1 MKATISLEYIGEVHD
16 ARLALLSSI
25 VDQVG
30 DGLGRAVAGNPR
42 PRKPWVAEITGRD
55 PKFGL
60 RREFLP
66 ANWQRKRANGA
77 HSRGVELWF
86 IVETGRIYEVK
97 APASWRSCDRY
108 FCTVTDAGDIRR
120 LSTEEAEQWLNA
132 RSELM
137 S

>member
-1 MKATISLEYIGEVHD
+1 MKATLSLEYIGEAHD
-16 ARLALLSSI
+16 ARLALYSGI

-30 DGLGRAVAGNPR
+30 DGLGRAVVGNAR

-86 IVETGRIYEVK
+86 LVESGHLYEVK
-97 APASWRSCDRY
+97 AHVSWRSRDRY
-108 FCTVTDAGDIRR
+108 FCTVTDAGTIRR
-120 LSTEEAEQWLNA
+120 LSNEEAEQWLNA